1 MTTNGNGVIIDSW
14 LHTDR
19 KKVRSMHK
27 QSILILATVLLLLAA
42 LSGILL
48 HNCGGQTPPATDPP
62 TDPPTEHVHHYE
74 AVVTPPSCIQEGI
87 TTHTCACGDSYTTD
101 PVELVDHDYQES
113 ARTEPTSTQDGSVTY
128 TCSVCGE
135 EDIQVLYATGSE
147 GLYLSTKFD
156 GRGYNAYVGGLGSC
170 TDLDVVIP
178 AQYQGKTVTL
188 IEEEA
193 FLNASSLTS
202 IRIPETVV
210 RIFDRA
216 FAGCSGLTEI
226 TLPASVKNIGPNLFQ
241 GCTQLH
247 TIYYNTTF
255 VNQNNKFLNIP
266 SLKKMVFG
274 GTCVPYSLLKSYT
287 NVEEVVI
294 RGTVT
299 HIYTAAFANCS
310 SLTTVTFEGITSLE
324 IEPCAFYN
332 CNGLTE
338 LSIPEGVTALSDN
351 LLDDCANL
359 AKLTVPA
366 SVTSIGNCT
375 IKGCKKLTDIYYSG
389 TKAQW
394 NAIEKHEKWDSY
406 TEQYTVHC
414 TDGDISK

>member
-1 MTTNGNGVIIDSW
+1 M
-14 LHTDR
+14 
-19 KKVRSMHK
+19 KKML
-27 QSILILATVLLLLAA
+27 ILILALILLLGVVI
-42 LSGILL
+42 GILL
-48 HNCGGQTPPATDPP
+48 SNTEEPTPTEATPTTEPP

-74 AVVTPPSCIQEGI
+74 PVVTPPTCIQQGV
-87 TTHTCACGDSYTTD
+87 TTHVCSCGDSYTTD
-101 PVELVDHDYQES
+101 PVEIIDHDYQETS
-113 ARTEPTSTQDGSVTY
+113 RTEPTATQDGSVTL
-128 TCSVCGE
+128 TCSFCGDAE
-135 EDIQVLYATGSE
+135 VQVLYATGSK

-178 AQYQGKTVTL
+178 AQYEGRPVTL

-193 FLNASSLTS
+193 FMGDSSLTS

-216 FAGCSGLTEI
+216 FAGCTGLTEI

-255 VNQNNKFLNIP
+255 VNQNNKFLSIP

-274 GTCVPYSLLKSYT
+274 GTAVPYALMRSYT
-287 NVEEVVI
+287 NIEEVVI
-294 RGTVT
+294 RDTVT
-299 HIYTAAFANCS
+299 IVYRSAFQNCS
-310 SLTTVTFEGITSLE
+310 NLASVTFEGTGIELESSAFAFCTALTS
-324 IEPCAFYN
+324 F
-332 CNGLTE
+332 T
-338 LSIPEGVTALSDN
+338 IPDGVTTLSDSLLYGCTN
-351 LLDDCANL
+351 LSS
-359 AKLTVPA
+359 LTIPT
-366 SVTSIGNCT
+366 SVTSIGSWFVKECEN
-375 IKGCKKLTDIYYSG
+375 LTDIHFGG

-394 NAIEKHEKWDSY
+394 NAIKKYDDWDTHTNSY
-406 TEQYTVHC
+406 TIHC